1 MAFKNWFTRK
11 NPKTNNPEG
20 LSRAAMAARYNKSG
34 YSNALT
40 ANAGKVRSGQT
51 RLANTLAPRN
61 NAFASNNVKRHQQ
74 QVYKQFEK
82 DLLNLDKDTETKQT
96 LISLVKSIL
105 DGIKMVSNNGSNTTQ
120 YGGGVVEVYQDN
132 LLVKFP
138 ITLLKPVEVMFN
150 ILLYVLLALG
160 FLAGQIL
167 KVAAVVALGEMAVGA
182 I

>member
-1 MAFKNWFTRK
+1 MGFKNWFTRK
-11 NPKTNNPEG
+11 NNNPEG
-20 LSRAAMAARYNKSG
+20 LSKAAMAARYNKSG
-34 YSNALT
+34 YSNSLT

-51 RLANTLAPRN
+51 RLANTFTPRN
-61 NAFASNNVKRHQQ
+61 NGFASNNVKRHQQ

-82 DLLNLDKDTETKQT
+82 DLLNLDKDTETKET

-105 DGIKMVSNNGSNTTQ
+105 DGIKMVSNKGPRNVQ
-120 YGGGVVEVYQDN
+120 YGGGVVDVYEN
-132 LLVKFP
+132 SLIVKFP

-167 KVAAVVALGEMAVGA
+167 KVAAIIALGEMAVGG